1 MLIPRRLGE
10 VVGVGRRKAVIT
22 RVALLGASALLLG
35 ASMLTASLI
44 IGGETSAAFADTA
57 PYELYCPG
65 TPVGNIVLNDVVT
78 TGTLSPAN
86 PSGTFF
92 SIAGFQVR
100 LNLPADVVS
109 ALRAMGA
116 TALAGSYTTPL
127 GGTLTG
133 TPAGPYTFDVPMP
146 TSVPPSGVA
155 VDIPP
160 SPTSVPGGLEP
171 PETIPPDDPVP
182 PSNASISIGNP
193 SFTFDLPGG
202 PSTVTCNVFPDD
214 TIATSGIT
222 TQTPTATTIAPVLA
236 HATPGPPDIGAG
248 PYYLALG
255 DSVPMWNGISS
266 YPYDIADN
274 YFVGS
279 TGPEVM
285 DLACSGETTTSM
297 LSGPTCAPQ
306 PYTSQMQEA
315 LAFLHQYGSG
325 TSLITIDIGGNDVV
339 DCVSSTGI
347 DQHCVTGAVAT
358 METNLTSILTQLRQA
373 APGVPIIGMNYFDP
387 FLGDWLAGGAAQTEA
402 LATIPA
408 LSTFN
413 SDLAQVFGQ
422 FNVPVADVFDAFQ
435 TSDTTEMVSSPWG
448 MVPVAVDNAC
458 TWLDITCTAGQI
470 EGFGDDPVDSG
481 AKVIAGTFE
490 KLIGSSFPN
499 PPTTPSTT
507 SSSSSTSSASSTS
520 TMSSTSTT
528 SSTTTSTSTT
538 STSTTT
544 PTTTSTSAPVTTSTS
559 TAATGASST
568 TTPGA
573 TSSYAASGSKGPVTA
588 PSSSLAFTGTS
599 PAIRALGVAGV
610 ASIVVGVALL
620 LLVDTPR
627 RLLWRVARFSRTR
640 SRQEGG

>member
-1 MLIPRRLGE
+1 MRRP
-10 VVGVGRRKAVIT
+10 KAVIT
-22 RVALLGASALLLG
+22 RVARLGASALLLG

-44 IGGETSAAFADTA
+44 IGGETSPAFADTA

-92 SIAGFQVR
+92 SIAGFQVQ

-109 ALRAMGA
+109 ALQAIGA
-116 TALAGSYTTPL
+116 TAIAGSYTTPL
-127 GGTLTG
+127 SGTLTG
-133 TPAGPYTFDVPMP
+133 TPAGPYTFDLPIP
-146 TSVPPSGVA
+146 ASVPPSGLA
-155 VDIPP
+155 LDIPP
-160 SPTSVPGGLEP
+160 SPASVPGGLEP
-171 PETIPPDDPVP
+171 PETIPPDDPTP
-182 PSNASISIGNP
+182 PSSASISIGNP

-236 HATPGPPDIGAG
+236 HATPGPPDVGAG

-297 LSGPTCAPQ
+297 LSGPTCAPE
-306 PYTSQMQEA
+306 PYSSQMQEA

-339 DCVSSTGI
+339 NCVTSTGI
-347 DQHCVTGAVAT
+347 DQQCVTGAVAT

-402 LATIPA
+402 LATVPA
-408 LSTFN
+408 LSTLN
-413 SDLAQVFGQ
+413 SDLAQVYSQ

-435 TSDTTEMVSSPWG
+435 TSDTTDMVSSPWG
-448 MVPVAVDNAC
+448 TVPVAVDNAC
-458 TWLDITCTAGQI
+458 TWLDIVCTAGQL

-490 KLIGSSFPN
+490 DLIGSSFPT
-499 PPTTPSTT
+499 PPTTSSTT
-507 SSSSSTSSASSTS
+507 SSSSPTSSTSS
-520 TMSSTSTT
+520 T
-528 SSTTTSTSTT
+528 SSTTT

-544 PTTTSTSAPVTTSTS
+544 PTTTSTSAPTTSSTSIPTTSSTS
-559 TAATGASST
+559 TATTSASST

-573 TSSYAASGSKGPVTA
+573 TTSYASSGSNGPVTA
-588 PSSSLAFTGTS
+588 PSSALAFTGTS
-599 PAIRALGVAGV
+599 PAIRAMGVAGV

-627 RLLWRVARFSRTR
+627 RLLRRVARVSRTR
-640 SRQEGG
+640 SRREGD

>member
-1 MLIPRRLGE
+1 M
-10 VVGVGRRKAVIT
+10 GRRKAVIT

-44 IGGETSAAFADTA
+44 IGGEASPAFADTA

-65 TPVGNIVLNDVVT
+65 TPIGNIVFNDVVT

-92 SIAGFQVR
+92 SIAGFQVQ

-109 ALRAMGA
+109 VLQAMGA
-116 TALAGSYTTPL
+116 TAVTGSYTTPL

-133 TPAGPYTFDVPMP
+133 TPAGPYTFDVPIP
-146 TSVPPSGVA
+146 ASVPSSGLA
-155 VDIPP
+155 VDIPA
-160 SPTSVPGGLEP
+160 SPTFVPGGLEP
-171 PETIPPDDPVP
+171 PETIPPDDPIP

-193 SFTFDLPGG
+193 SITFDLPGG

-214 TIATSGIT
+214 SIATSGIT
-222 TQTPTATTIAPVLA
+222 TQAPTATTIAPVLA
-236 HATPGPPDIGAG
+236 QATPGPPNIGAG

-266 YPYDIADN
+266 YPYDIAGD
-274 YFVGS
+274 YFSGS

-285 DLACSGETTTSM
+285 DLACSGETTASM
-297 LSGPTCAPQ
+297 LSGPTCAPE

-315 LAFLHQYGSG
+315 LAFLHQYGSQ

-347 DQHCVTGAVAT
+347 DQQCVTGAVAT
-358 METNLTSILTQLRQA
+358 METNLTTILTELRQA
-373 APGVPIIGMNYFDP
+373 APGVTIIGMNYFDP

-402 LATIPA
+402 LATVPA
-408 LSTFN
+408 LSTLN
-413 SDLAQVFGQ
+413 SELAQVYSQ
-422 FNVPVADVFDAFQ
+422 FNVPVADVFNAFQ
-435 TSDTTEMVSSPWG
+435 TSETTDMVSSPWG
-448 MVPVAVDNAC
+448 TVPVAVDNAC
-458 TWLDITCTAGQI
+458 TWLDITCAAGQL

-490 KLIGSSFPN
+490 TLIGSSFPT
-499 PPTTPSTT
+499 PPTTSSTT
-507 SSSSSTSSASSTS
+507 SSSSSTSST
-520 TMSSTSTT
+520 SSTSTT
-528 SSTTTSTSTT
+528 SSTTT

-544 PTTTSTSAPVTTSTS
+544 PTTTSTSAPTTSSTGIPTTTSTS
-559 TAATGASST
+559 TAVTGVIST
-568 TTPGA
+568 TTYGA
-573 TSSYAASGSKGPVTA
+573 TLSTMGSGSKGPVTA

-599 PAIRALGVAGV
+599 PAIRDMGVAGV
-610 ASIVVGVALL
+610 ATIVVGVALL

-627 RLLWRVARFSRTR
+627 RLTRRVARFSRTR
-640 SRQEGG
+640 TRREVG

>member
-1 MLIPRRLGE
+1 M
-10 VVGVGRRKAVIT
+10 GRPKAVIT

-35 ASMLTASLI
+35 ASMLTSALI
-44 IGGETSAAFADTA
+44 IGGETSPAFADTA

-78 TGTLSPAN
+78 TGTLSPVN

-92 SIAGFQVR
+92 SIAGFQVQ

-109 ALRAMGA
+109 ALQAMGA
-116 TALAGSYTTPL
+116 TAIAGSYTTPL
-127 GGTLTG
+127 SGTLTG
-133 TPAGPYTFDVPMP
+133 TPAGPYTFDVPIP
-146 TSVPPSGVA
+146 ASVPPSGLG

-193 SFTFDLPGG
+193 SFTFDLPSG
-202 PSTVTCNVFPDD
+202 PSTVTCSVFPDD

-266 YPYDIADN
+266 YPYDIAGN

-297 LSGPTCAPQ
+297 LSGPTCAPE

-339 DCVSSTGI
+339 NCVSSTGI
-347 DQHCVTGAVAT
+347 DQQCVTGAVAT

-373 APGVPIIGMNYFDP
+373 DPGVPIIGMNYFDP

-402 LATIPA
+402 LATVPA

-413 SDLAQVFGQ
+413 SDLAQVYSQ

-448 MVPVAVDNAC
+448 TVPVAVDNAC
-458 TWLDITCTAGQI
+458 TWLDITCTAGQV

-490 KLIGSSFPN
+490 KLIGSSFPT
-499 PPTTPSTT
+499 PPTTSSTS
-507 SSSSSTSSASSTS
+507 SSSSSTSSA
-520 TMSSTSTT
+520 SSTSTT

-544 PTTTSTSAPVTTSTS
+544 PTTTSTSAPTTSSTSIPTTTSTT

-568 TTPGA
+568 TIPGA
-573 TSSYAASGSKGPVTA
+573 TTSYAASGSNGPVTA

-599 PAIRALGVAGV
+599 PAIWAMGVAGV
-610 ASIVVGVALL
+610 AGIVVGAALL

-627 RLLWRVARFSRTR
+627 RLLRRVARFSGTR
-640 SRQEGG
+640 SRREGG

>member
-1 MLIPRRLGE
+1 M
-10 VVGVGRRKAVIT
+10 GRPKAVIT

-44 IGGETSAAFADTA
+44 IGGETSPAFADTA

-78 TGTLSPAN
+78 TGTLSPVN

-92 SIAGFQVR
+92 SIAGFQVQ

-109 ALRAMGA
+109 ALQAMGA
-116 TALAGSYTTPL
+116 TAIAGSYTTPL
-127 GGTLTG
+127 SGTLTG
-133 TPAGPYTFDVPMP
+133 MPAGPYTFDVPIP
-146 TSVPPSGVA
+146 ASVPPAGLA

-182 PSNASISIGNP
+182 PSNASILIGNP
-193 SFTFDLPGG
+193 SFTFDLPSG

-274 YFVGS
+274 YFIGS
-279 TGPEVM
+279 TGPEVI

-297 LSGPTCAPQ
+297 LSGPTCAPE

-339 DCVSSTGI
+339 NCVSSTGI
-347 DQHCVTGAVAT
+347 DQQCVTGAVAT

-402 LATIPA
+402 LATVPA
-408 LSTFN
+408 LSMFN
-413 SDLAQVFGQ
+413 SDLAQVYSQ

-448 MVPVAVDNAC
+448 NVPVAIDNAC
-458 TWLDITCTAGQI
+458 TWLDITCTAGQL

-490 KLIGSSFPN
+490 KLIGSSFPT
-499 PPTTPSTT
+499 PPTTSSTT
-507 SSSSSTSSASSTS
+507 SSST
-520 TMSSTSTT
+520 SSTSTT

-538 STSTTT
+538 TPTTTSTTT
-544 PTTTSTSAPVTTSTS
+544 PTTTSTTTPT
-559 TAATGASST
+559 TTST
-568 TTPGA
+568 TTPTTGA
-573 TSSYAASGSKGPVTA
+573 SPTTTAGETSIAASGSNGPVTA

-599 PAIRALGVAGV
+599 PAIRAMGVAGV
-610 ASIVVGVALL
+610 AGIVVGVALL
-620 LLVDTPR
+620 LLVDTPG
-627 RLLWRVARFSRTR
+627 RLLRRAARFSRTR
-640 SRQEGG
+640 SRREGG